1 MIDVTCRSHC
11 RPSRKNT
18 HHPLSPVK
26 MARLLSNLREALLEA
41 RSAPTDTDGALVWP
55 AVGAQLLAA
64 VSHNHAVT
72 GEAGALVA
80 HVCTRQ
86 KVDRGSGR
94 SFQEVEVYL
103 ENDSRQNG
111 LSAFTLSRY
120 LYNNNDKQ
128 ASRESVYD
136 AALVLLV
143 EAEQGTGL
151 DLSLAQIRSL
161 PLPAAL

>member
-11 RPSRKNT
+11 R
-18 HHPLSPVK
+18 
-26 MARLLSNLREALLEA
+26 
-41 RSAPTDTDGALVWP
+41 
-55 AVGAQLLAA
+55 Q
-64 VSHNHAVT
+64 
-72 GEAGALVA
+72 
-80 HVCTRQ
+80 
-86 KVDRGSGR
+86 
-94 SFQEVEVYL
+94 
-103 ENDSRQNG
+103 G

-151 DLSLAQIRSL
+151 DLSLAQLRSL
-161 PLPAAL
+161 PLPSAL